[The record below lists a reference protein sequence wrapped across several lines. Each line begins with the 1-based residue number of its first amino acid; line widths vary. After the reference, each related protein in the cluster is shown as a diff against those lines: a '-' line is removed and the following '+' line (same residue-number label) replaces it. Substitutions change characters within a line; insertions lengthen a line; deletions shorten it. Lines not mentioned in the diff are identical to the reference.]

1 MATYSEPC
9 NGIKSNN
16 PKRFFER
23 FDSVPGNKPFK
34 NLIMTRNEYDAEDLV
49 ESFCNGLNT
58 EDTIEACNAII
69 KQAERILEIAEEE
82 LESQD
87 EEE

>member
-1 MATYSEPC
+1 
-9 NGIKSNN
+9 
-16 PKRFFER
+16 
-23 FDSVPGNKPFK
+23 
-34 NLIMTRNEYDAEDLV
+34 MTRNEYDAEDLV